1 LLEFISPQQ
10 DFRQS
15 LNIVYRSMGSYQNQR
30 SEPVD
35 TDMFE
40 AGKVMASTMKYSAR
54 IGLITCEKGCC

>member
-1 LLEFISPQQ
+1 
-10 DFRQS
+10 
-15 LNIVYRSMGSYQNQR
+15 MGSYQNQR